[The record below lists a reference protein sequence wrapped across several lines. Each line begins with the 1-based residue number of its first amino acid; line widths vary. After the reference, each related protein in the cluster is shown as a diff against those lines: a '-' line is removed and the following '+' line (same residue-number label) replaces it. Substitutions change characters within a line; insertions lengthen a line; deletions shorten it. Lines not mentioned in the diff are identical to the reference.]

1 MGASHRVSD
10 SSVVTRHSSIVHNNR
25 VRYINRFTSETKLL
39 ADARLGD
46 DIRAWA
52 RERLGP
58 DPNGA
63 GPFRDQYGVT
73 SLYLDTDAHDVYHR
87 RGSYG
92 RSKYRIRHYE
102 NDESA
107 FLERK
112 LRTRLRLSKRRTR
125 IPMAAVGGL
134 RLDAVDPAHP
144 GYWFLRRVQLRR
156 LRPVCVIR
164 YARTA
169 RMAETPEGPLRMTLD
184 AAVLASP
191 ASAVTLQAA
200 PASPLVEGRMIL
212 ELKYSGVF
220 PRLFKDLVDEFRL
233 TPRPASKYRFAVLS
247 LGLAGSGTAV
257 LKT

>member
-1 MGASHRVSD
+1 
-10 SSVVTRHSSIVHNNR
+10 

-39 ADARLGD
+39 VDARLGD

-52 RERLGP
+52 RSGLGP
-58 DPNGA
+58 DPNGS

-73 SLYLDTDAHDVYHR
+73 SVYLDTETHDVYHR

-102 NDESA
+102 NDQAA

-112 LRTRLRLSKRRTR
+112 LRTRLRLTKRRTR
-125 IPMAAVGGL
+125 IPLEAVAGL
-134 RLDAVDPAHP
+134 RLDNADPTHP
-144 GYWFLRRVQLRR
+144 GHWFFRRVTLRR

-164 YARTA
+164 YTRTA
-169 RMAETPEGPLRMTLD
+169 RMADTSEGPVRLTLD
-184 AAVLASP
+184 ASVVASP
-191 ASAVTLQAA
+191 TGLVTL
-200 PASPLVEGRMIL
+200 STGRGLPLVEGLMIL

-220 PRLFKDLVDEFRL
+220 PRIFRDLVDEFHL
-233 TPRPASKYRFAVLS
+233 TPRPASKYRFAVQT
-247 LGLAGSGTAV
+247 LGLAGSGTAI